1 MDFSEFC
8 RVNEIFDFTF
18 KFLGYRAFIKLLDIH
33 MIYEQFYCAKHF
45 VILNICIFKHS
56 LSYYLDISFFIAKYV
71 VCYKRW

>member
-18 KFLGYRAFIKLLDIH
+18 KFLGHRAFLKLLDIQ

-45 VILNICIFKHS
+45 VILNRCIFKHS
-56 LSYYLDISFFIAKYV
+56 LS
-71 VCYKRW
+71 